1 MAELCKKC
9 FIKTWLT
16 VPEMK
21 RYEDGKLRII
31 ETDYNDFCEGC
42 LAIGP
47 VVDYIEDEEEG

>member
-1 MAELCKKC
+1 MAEFCKEC

-16 VPEMK
+16 SHEYQ
-21 RYEDGKLRII
+21 RYKEGKLHIV
-31 ETDYNDFCEGC
+31 ETSYDDFCEGC